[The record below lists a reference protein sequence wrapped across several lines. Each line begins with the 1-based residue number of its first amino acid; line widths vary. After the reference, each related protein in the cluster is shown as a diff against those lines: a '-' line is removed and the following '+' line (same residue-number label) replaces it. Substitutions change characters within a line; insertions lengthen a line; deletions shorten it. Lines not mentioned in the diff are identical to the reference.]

1 MKDDSDR
8 ILRMLDRYYDGVA
21 SPEEVDA
28 LSDFFRKTD
37 MALLPEDMRADA
49 EMFRRLEA
57 DLSELEVDV
66 PQGLEDDIR
75 SAVVGL
81 GSPTAGAARHRG
93 RIIRLA
99 PWAAAG
105 AAAVGLLI
113 GFVVL
118 RIDRDNPRSG
128 NRTMVHE
135 TAAVIKDSAPE
146 PDAGKRMCAASAQ
159 HVSDNAV
166 VQQQSARPRLAKDSY
181 IEINSPEE
189 AAMLAQDA
197 FSLIRDKLAL
207 AKNSIADVNGG
218 LNQMGETMQSAII
231 D

>member
-21 SPEEVDA
+21 SPEEVGA

-37 MALLPEDMRADA
+37 MALLPEDLRADA

-81 GSPTAGAARHRG
+81 GSPTAGTARHRG
-93 RIIRLA
+93 RII
-99 PWAAAG
+99 
-105 AAAVGLLI
+105 
-113 GFVVL
+113 
-118 RIDRDNPRSG
+118 
-128 NRTMVHE
+128 
-135 TAAVIKDSAPE
+135 
-146 PDAGKRMCAASAQ
+146 
-159 HVSDNAV
+159 
-166 VQQQSARPRLAKDSY
+166 RLAKDSY
-181 IEINSPEE
+181 IEINSPDE
-189 AAMLAQDA
+189 ATMLAQDA